1 MTFDPATIAAYVDG
15 ELDLVTARR
24 IEAAMVDD
32 AELAQA
38 VERERDLRARLSTH
52 YDAVLDEPVPDALA
66 ALLRGVSGDN
76 VDTSFSDRLA
86 QREEKRR
93 IPAMAQWGAM
103 AASLA
108 LAFVAGGYAL
118 RGPDGISAGGDMV
131 ASGELSRALDT
142 QLASNQTAN
151 APVRIGTSFASQGGS
166 YCRTFESASL
176 DGIACREG
184 GEWQLRQT
192 MSGSGSGSGATAYRQ
207 ASSGALA
214 EAAAAMMAGAP
225 LDAEAEKVAR
235 DKGWKR

>member
-15 ELDLVTARR
+15 ELDLVMAKR
-24 IEAAMVDD
+24 IEAAMAEDT
-32 AELAQA
+32 ELARA
-38 VERERDLRARLSTH
+38 VERERSLRARLSTH

-66 ALLRGVSGDN
+66 ALLRGASGDN

-93 IPAMAQWGAM
+93 IPALAQWGAM

-118 RGPDGISAGGDMV
+118 RGPNGISAGGDMV

-142 QLASNQTAN
+142 QLASNQAAN

-176 DGIACREG
+176 DGIACRDG

-192 MSGSGSGSGATAYRQ
+192 MSGSGTTTYRQ

-225 LDAEAEKVAR
+225 LDADAEKVAR
-235 DKGWKR
+235 DKGWQR